1 MAPEI
6 SSKNSFYNYTIDIW
20 SAGILFYELFE
31 NKRYNN
37 ILVWCKTNKNIK
49 NIILKMLNKDE
60 NKRPSTD
67 ILINDFNIELLKI
80 NKCNII

>member
-6 SSKNSFYNYTIDIW
+6 SSKNNFYNYTIDIW

-31 NKRYNN
+31 NRRYNN
-37 ILVWCKTNKNIK
+37 ILVWYKTNKNIK